1 MIKFITATIVTAAT
15 LMCCSLPAAAQA
27 NLDRLA
33 QKFESSPNA
42 DISYVEKRNP
52 STKQLT
58 NVNITIGLTDSQV
71 KQVLEAIQ
79 KDRAKAD
86 SYTNVKGKVY
96 QLKYSEGGYNST
108 YTLVLDTK
116 ANEKDVWMYINM
128 ISPPLNLFK
137 IEKKYNP

>member
-1 MIKFITATIVTAAT
+1 MNRITAAFLT
-15 LMCCSLPAAAQA
+15 LTVSILCALPAAAQA

-33 QKFESSPNA
+33 QKFETDPNA
-42 DISYVEKRNP
+42 EVSYVEKRNP
-52 STKQLT
+52 STKQIT
-58 NVNITIGLTDSQV
+58 SVNITIGLSDSQI

-86 SYTNVKGKVY
+86 SYTNIKGKVY

>member
-1 MIKFITATIVTAAT
+1 MNRITAAFLT
-15 LMCCSLPAAAQA
+15 LTVSILCALPAAAQA

-33 QKFESSPNA
+33 QKFETDPNA
-42 DISYVEKRNP
+42 EVSYVEKRNP
-52 STKQLT
+52 STKQIT
-58 NVNITIGLTDSQV
+58 SVNITIGLTDSQI

-86 SYTNVKGKVY
+86 SYTNIKGKVY

>member
-1 MIKFITATIVTAAT
+1 MIRFITATIITAVA
-15 LMCCSLPAAAQA
+15 LMCSMPTAAQA

-42 DISYVEKRNP
+42 DVSYVEKRNP
-52 STKQLT
+52 STKQIT
-58 NVNITIGLTDSQV
+58 NVNITIGLTDTQIRQV
-71 KQVLEAIQ
+71 IEAIQ

-86 SYTNVKGKVY
+86 SYTNIKGKGY

-116 ANEKDVWMYINM
+116 ANEKDVWMYVNM

>member
-1 MIKFITATIVTAAT
+1 MNRITAAFLT
-15 LMCCSLPAAAQA
+15 LTVSMLCALPAAAQA

-33 QKFESSPNA
+33 QKFETDPNA
-42 DISYVEKRNP
+42 EVSYVEKRNP
-52 STKQLT
+52 STKQIT
-58 NVNITIGLTDSQV
+58 SVNITIGLTDSQI

-79 KDRAKAD
+79 KDRTKAD
-86 SYTNVKGKVY
+86 SYTNIKGKVY

-108 YTLVLDTK
+108 YSLVLDTK